1 MENISIDDQNFEIR
15 KNVKTETCDINTS
28 EVFFEYYDSLETNNE
43 LSVFFLFET
52 CFDSAFGHWI
62 YESAIYLTYFFEL
75 KSKYPE
81 LKILVKQNPKR
92 SYKKLF
98 FKTLNIDENDIYW
111 LENEEI
117 NDCKTVYTNIPSNNI
132 CINTKPHYMNT
143 IQVKNITVFKNLIY
157 NFRNTIINNLN
168 IQYPEEKTI
177 ENLFFPRSKIE
188 NYVYNDRTVNY
199 EKVYNLLEGKQYIEY
214 DTVNK
219 NNLKE
224 QIELLVSS
232 KNIFL
237 DWGASFHVNGL
248 FCENS
253 NIYVLNCIVGQLGYE
268 GLNVI
273 CNILKE
279 SNNIINI

>member
-1 MENISIDDQNFEIR
+1 MENIIIDDQIFEIR
-15 KNVKTETCDINTS
+15 KNVKTQTCDIITS
-28 EVFFEYYDSLETNNE
+28 ELFFEYYDSLETNNE
-43 LSVFFLFET
+43 LSFFFLFET
-52 CFDSAFGHWI
+52 YFDSAFSHWI

-92 SYKKLF
+92 SYKNLF
-98 FKTLNIDENDIYW
+98 FKALHIEENDIHW
-111 LENEEI
+111 LENEEMS
-117 NDCKTVYTNIPSNNI
+117 DCKTIYTNIPSNNM

-143 IQVKNITVFKNLIY
+143 IQVKNIKIFKNLIY

-168 IQYPEEKTI
+168 ITYPEEKTI

-188 NYVYNDRTVNY
+188 NYVNNDRIVNY

-219 NNLKE
+219 NNLKK

-237 DWGASFHVNGL
+237 DWGASFYVNGL

-253 NIYVLNCIVGQLGYE
+253 NIYVLDCILCQLGYE
-268 GLNVI
+268 GMNI
-273 CNILKE
+273 IYNILKE
-279 SNNIINI
+279 FNNIINI